1 MTMASTRTSGRLQ
14 GKAALVTGAGGG
26 IGAACAVA
34 MAREGAAVAVADI
47 DLAAA
52 RRTAASIDAEGGR
65 AVALHVDMGD
75 EASVTAMVEAAAQ
88 ALGGLDILHNN
99 AADTKLSGTLD
110 MPVERVDTAVWDDIL
125 RINLRGT
132 MVATRAAI
140 PHLRQRR
147 GAIINT
153 SSNAALSGALSHSA
167 YSASK
172 AAINSLTQS
181 IATQHG
187 HEGIRCNAVSPGL
200 IVTAATEEKYVS
212 SGVGDIMLRH
222 QLVPRLGRP
231 EDIAAAVVFLASE
244 EAAFITG
251 QVISVDGGTLA
262 HQPYVADFQSRN
274 AP

>member
-1 MTMASTRTSGRLQ
+1 
-14 GKAALVTGAGGG
+14 
-26 IGAACAVA
+26 
-34 MAREGAAVAVADI
+34 
-47 DLAAA
+47 
-52 RRTAASIDAEGGR
+52 
-65 AVALHVDMGD
+65 
-75 EASVTAMVEAAAQ
+75 
-88 ALGGLDILHNN
+88 
-99 AADTKLSGTLD
+99 
-110 MPVERVDTAVWDDIL
+110 VWDHL
-125 RINLRGT
+125 PLLPFPGPLSPPPPP
-132 MVATRAAI
+132 I
-140 PHLRQRR
+140 PHLRKRG

-200 IVTAATEEKYVS
+200 IVTAATQDTYAA

-251 QVISVDGGTLA
+251 QVICVDGGTLA
-262 HQPYVADFQSRN
+262 HQPYVADFQSRSS
-274 AP
+274 P